1 MFLKI
6 YQNSQENTCARASFL
21 LKKRLWH
28 RCFPVNF
35 AKILRTPF
43 FKTPQ
48 MAASGIFSDLYGNF
62 SEYLKMIIFYIC
74 WYFQYPFWPLPGSPL
89 SNFTLS
95 SWCFKVSDYISPD
108 ACNFIK
114 KESPTQVVSCEFCEI
129 LRTRFFYR
137 TSPGNCSILQ
147 TFWGWCTKQFLIF

>member
-6 YQNSQENTCARASFL
+6 YENSQENTCARASFL

-28 RCFPVNF
+28 KCFPVNF

-48 MAASGIFSDLYGNF
+48 VAASGIFSDLYGNF
-62 SEYLKMIIFYIC
+62 SEYLRMIIFYIC

-114 KESPTQVVSCEFCEI
+114 KRESNAGGFLWI
-129 LRTRFFYR
+129 LWNFKNTFF
-137 TSPGNCSILQ
+137 L
-147 TFWGWCTKQFLIF
+147 